1 MKLPS
6 EKKLKLRAILRE
18 GSWELESGGAIPVAD
33 GTVVEMTVPEKSVT
47 DPHYLKVMKNTSL
60 LNILKRGA
68 KLRAYLATKT
78 FEHVSDEQKKRLH
91 DWPNWSDEVATG
103 AIENWSYSPL
113 SFYELTIG
121 PATDKQAQD
130 FKTSNGGLWLYVQG
144 GKAKGLRSSQFEFP
158 DCVSTEN
165 ATSLNHAFTILSEV
179 YEPWRLSHTG
189 NAYDRFLYQ
198 EADGKWYPLSL
209 LRDFTLAKAEQ
220 KIAFD
225 LWQRFLAEMSSKR
238 VGR

>member
-1 MKLPS
+1 MRLPS
-6 EKKLKLRAILRE
+6 EKKLKLRAILRD
-18 GSWELESGGAIPVAD
+18 GAWELETGGAIPVAD
-33 GTVVEMTVPEKSVT
+33 GTVVEMAVPEKSVT

-60 LNILKRGA
+60 LNILKRGS

-78 FEHVSDEQKKRLH
+78 FEHVSEEQKKCLY
-91 DWPNWSDEVATG
+91 DWPNWPNEIATG
-103 AIENWSYSPL
+103 AIENWNYSPL

-130 FKTSNGGLWLYVQG
+130 FNTSNGGLWLYVQG

-198 EADGKWYPLSL
+198 ETDEKWYPLSL

-225 LWQRFLAEMSSKR
+225 LWQRFLAEMSPTR